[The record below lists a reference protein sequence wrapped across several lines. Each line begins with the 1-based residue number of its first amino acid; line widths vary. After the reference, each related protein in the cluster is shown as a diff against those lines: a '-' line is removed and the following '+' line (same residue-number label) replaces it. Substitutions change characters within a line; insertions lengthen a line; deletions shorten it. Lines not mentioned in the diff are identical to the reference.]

1 MSDNESSSPTVIDPT
16 PTDAQTQSNGA
27 NLIAEGK
34 QKAKA
39 VLAASGIDVNKG
51 NDDGS
56 TSSSQAVVNGSKKRK
71 RETPVDRIAANEYAE
86 REYQYK
92 ALLAEQREKPL
103 VYLQKK
109 EELHFYQR
117 LKQEHEHD
125 PAFLYG
131 QGYVGY
137 GNPKTDVKGHR
148 PPVIY
153 PADRRPGKKAT
164 RPPRTSRHEVA
175 IQAEQPE
182 ELVPIRLDIEWNKIK
197 LRDTFT
203 WNLADRTTSVDYFAM
218 KLVEDFS
225 LDPIQCRPLIHLVAA
240 AIREQITDYLPHP
253 YDLPVAAPVDPSLPY
268 TAHKDDSLRILI
280 KLSITIG
287 QNTLI
292 DQFEWDVSTPFLQ
305 NSPEEFARQMTRD
318 LSLAGEFTTAIA
330 HSIREQCAL
339 YSKSLLITGHP
350 FDGRPVEDPDLQSN
364 FLPSPLPVTFRPY
377 QMSKEYSPYLY
388 ELNDA
393 DLERTELSIS
403 REQRRQKRS
412 TNRRGG
418 PALPDLKDKPR
429 TIRSLV
435 VSSVI
440 PGAALTMEESR
451 IFKLARVVKRGAR
464 RGLDGIDD
472 SASDID
478 SGEEDSAPD
487 SPAVPAHLLQGTA
500 RTRGT
505 MRSAAVTA
513 SSGIRSNLSG
523 VSLVQRSETPEGAAH
538 HHETRRSARKVY
550 TEGES
555 EDEGVAGVAEEKKVV
570 ILKVGRLKLSQWLAL
585 MEAKAARNRPL
596 NLAAAGGPRLEM
608 GFGGRPGF
616 V

>member
-1 MSDNESSSPTVIDPT
+1 MSENESSSPTVV
-16 PTDAQTQSNGA
+16 DAPSAGAPTQSKGA
-27 NLIAEGK
+27 DSIGEGK
-34 QKAKA
+34 EKAKA
-39 VLAASGIDVNKG
+39 VLAASGIEINKE
-51 NDDGS
+51 NED
-56 TSSSQAVVNGSKKRK
+56 TSRSSPQAPANRSRKRK
-71 RETPVDRIAANEYAE
+71 RETPIERIAADEYVQ
-86 REYQYK
+86 REYHYK
-92 ALLAEQREKPL
+92 ALLAEQRDGAL
-103 VYLQKK
+103 VHLQKK
-109 EELHFYQR
+109 EELHYYQR

-137 GNPKTDVKGHR
+137 GNPKTDVKTHR
-148 PPVIY
+148 PPVVY

-164 RPPRTSRHEVA
+164 RPPRTSRREIA
-175 IQAEQPE
+175 IESEQPE

-203 WNLADRTTSVDYFAM
+203 WNLTDRTTNIDYFAM

-225 LDPIQCRPLIHLVAA
+225 LEPAQCRPLIQMVAS
-240 AIREQITDYLPHP
+240 AIREQLNDYLPHP
-253 YDLPVAAPVDPSLPY
+253 HDLPAASPLDANLLY
-268 TAHKDDSLRILI
+268 IAHKDDSLRILI

-292 DQFEWDVSTPFLQ
+292 DQFEWDTSTPFAQ

-350 FDGRPVEDPDLQSN
+350 FDGRQVEDPDLQSN
-364 FLPSPLPVTFRPY
+364 FLASPLPNTFRPY

-464 RGLDGIDD
+464 RGMDGIDD
-472 SASDID
+472 SASDLD
-478 SGEEDSAPD
+478 SEGEDSAPD
-487 SPAVPAHLLQGTA
+487 SPAIPSNLLQGTA

-505 MRSAAVTA
+505 MRSAALTA
-513 SSGIRSNLSG
+513 TSGIRSNLSG
-523 VSLVQRSETPEGAAH
+523 FPLQRSETPEH

-550 TEGES
+550 TEGDS
-555 EDEGVAGVAEEKKVV
+555 DEELDEKKIIV
-570 ILKVGRLKLSQWLAL
+570 LKIGKVKLQQWVRVQ
-585 MEAKAARNRPL
+585 EVKAARNRPL
-596 NLAAAGGPRLEM
+596 NLAAAGPRLEM
-608 GFGGRPGF
+608 PLGAAWR
-616 V
+616 

>member
-1 MSDNESSSPTVIDPT
+1 MSENESSTPIVVDV
-16 PTDAQTQSNGA
+16 PTDAPSQPNGA
-27 NLIAEGK
+27 DSIAEGK
-34 QKAKA
+34 EKAKA
-39 VLAASGIDVNKG
+39 VLAASGIATNSENK
-51 NDDGS
+51 DHS
-56 TSSSQAVVNGSKKRK
+56 RSSSQAPVNGSKKRK
-71 RETPVDRIAANEYAE
+71 RETPVERIAADEYVQ
-86 REYQYK
+86 REYHYK
-92 ALLAEQREKPL
+92 ALLAEQANRGPPAH
-103 VYLQKK
+103 VQKK
-109 EELHFYQR
+109 EELQFYQR
-117 LKQEHEHD
+117 LKQEHEQD
-125 PAFLYG
+125 PAFFYG
-131 QGYVGY
+131 QGYAGY
-137 GNPKTDVKGHR
+137 GNPKTDVKSHR
-148 PPVIY
+148 PPVVY
-153 PADRRPGKKAT
+153 PADRRPGKKVT
-164 RPPRTSRHEVA
+164 RPPRTSRHELA
-175 IQAEQPE
+175 IQSEQPE

-203 WNLADRTTSVDYFAM
+203 WNLLDRTTAIDYFAL

-225 LDPIQCRPLIHLVAA
+225 LDPVQCRPLIQMVAA
-240 AIREQITDYLPHP
+240 SIRDQLADYLPHP
-253 YDLPVAAPVDPSLPY
+253 YDLPITPPVDPANAYS
-268 TAHKDDSLRILI
+268 AHKDDSLRILI
-280 KLSITIG
+280 KLSVTIG

-292 DQFEWDVSTPFLQ
+292 DQFEWDIATPFAQ

-330 HSIREQCAL
+330 HSIREQCAM
-339 YSKSLLITGHP
+339 YSKSLLLTGHP
-350 FDGRPVEDPDLQSN
+350 FDGRLVEDPDLQSN
-364 FLPSPLPVTFRPY
+364 FLASPLSTTFRPY

-472 SASDID
+472 SASDLD
-478 SGEEDSAPD
+478 SEGEDSAPD
-487 SPAVPAHLLQGTA
+487 SPAIPSMLLQGTA

-505 MRSAAVTA
+505 MRSAALTA
-513 SSGIRSNLSG
+513 TSGIRRDLSTFP
-523 VSLVQRSETPEGAAH
+523 LQRSETPEH

-550 TEGES
+550 TEGDS
-555 EDEGVAGVAEEKKVV
+555 DDEPEEKKIVV
-570 ILKVGRLKLSQWLAL
+570 LKISKAKLQQLVR
-585 MEAKAARNRPL
+585 MQEVKAARNRPL
-596 NLAAAGGPRLEM
+596 NLAAAGPRLEM
-608 GFGGRPGF
+608 PLGGGWR
-616 V
+616 

>member
-1 MSDNESSSPTVIDPT
+1 MSENEPSSPTVVDAT
-16 PTDAQTQSNGA
+16 PASDS
-27 NLIAEGK
+27 IADGK
-34 QKAKA
+34 EKAKA
-39 VLAASGIDVNKG
+39 VLVASGIDINKE
-51 NDDGS
+51 NEDGS
-56 TSSSQAVVNGSKKRK
+56 RSSSQAPANGSRKRK
-71 RETPVDRIAANEYAE
+71 RETPIDRIAADEYVQ
-86 REYQYK
+86 REYHYK
-92 ALLAEQREKPL
+92 ALLAEQANRPL
-103 VYLQKK
+103 IHLQKK
-109 EELHFYQR
+109 EELQYYQR

-137 GNPKTDVKGHR
+137 GNPKTDVKSHR
-148 PPVIY
+148 PPVVY
-153 PADRRPGKKAT
+153 PEERRPGKKAT
-164 RPPRTSRHEVA
+164 RPPRTSRRDIA
-175 IQAEQPE
+175 IQSEQPE

-203 WNLADRTTSVDYFAM
+203 WNLSDRTTNIDYFAM

-225 LDPIQCRPLIHLVAA
+225 LEPAQCRPLIQLVASA
-240 AIREQITDYLPHP
+240 VREQITDYLPHP
-253 YDLPVAAPVDPSLPY
+253 HDLPPLPPLDPALPY

-292 DQFEWDVSTPFLQ
+292 DQFEWDISIPFAQ

-350 FDGRPVEDPDLQSN
+350 FDGRLVEDPDLQSN
-364 FLPSPLPVTFRPY
+364 FLASPLPTTFRPY

-388 ELNDA
+388 ELNEA

-451 IFKLARVVKRGAR
+451 IFKLARVIKRGTR
-464 RGLDGIDD
+464 RGIDGMDD
-472 SASDID
+472 SASDLD
-478 SGEEDSAPD
+478 SEGEDSAPD
-487 SPAVPAHLLQGTA
+487 SPAIPSNLLQGTA

-505 MRSAAVTA
+505 MRTAALTA
-513 SSGIRSNLSG
+513 TSGIRSNLAG
-523 VSLVQRSETPEGAAH
+523 FPLQRSETPEH

-550 TEGES
+550 TEGDS
-555 EDEGVAGVAEEKKVV
+555 DEDPDEKKIVV
-570 ILKVGRLKLSQWLAL
+570 LKISKARLQQWVRVQ
-585 MEAKAARNRPL
+585 EAKAARNRPL
-596 NLAAAGGPRLEM
+596 NLAAAGPRLEM
-608 GFGGRPGF
+608 PMGGAWR
-616 V
+616 

>member
-1 MSDNESSSPTVIDPT
+1 MMSDIESSSPMVNHANPANA
-16 PTDAQTQSNGA
+16 PSQSNGPES
-27 NLIAEGK
+27 IVEGK

-39 VLAASGIDVNKG
+39 VLAASGIDVTQDNE
-51 NDDGS
+51 DIS
-56 TSSSQAVVNGSKKRK
+56 RSSSQAPVNGSKKRK
-71 RETPVDRIAANEYAE
+71 RVTPVDRIAADEYVS

-103 VYLQKK
+103 VYLQKR
-109 EELHFYQR
+109 EELLFYQR

-125 PAFLYG
+125 PAFIYG
-131 QGYVGY
+131 PGYAGY
-137 GNPKTDVKGHR
+137 GNPKTDVKTHR
-148 PPVIY
+148 PPVVY
-153 PADRRPGKKAT
+153 PADRRPGKKVT
-164 RPPRTSRHEVA
+164 RPPRTSRHELA
-175 IQAEQPE
+175 IQAEQTE

-203 WNLADRTTSVDYFAM
+203 WNLADRTTSIDYFAM

-225 LDPIQCRPLIHLVAA
+225 LDPIQCRPLIHMVAA

-253 YDLPVAAPVDPSLPY
+253 YDLPAAAPLEPSHPY
-268 TAHKDDSLRILI
+268 SAYKDDSLRILI

-292 DQFEWDVSTPFLQ
+292 DQFEWDISTPFAQ

-350 FDGRPVEDPDLQSN
+350 FDGRLVEDPDLQSN

-377 QMSKEYSPYLY
+377 QMSKEYSPYIY

-451 IFKLARVVKRGAR
+451 IFKLTRVVKRGTR

-472 SASDID
+472 SASDMD
-478 SGEEDSAPD
+478 SGEDDSAPD
-487 SPAVPAHLLQGTA
+487 SPAIPSNLLQGTA

-505 MRSAAVTA
+505 MRSAALTA
-513 SSGIRSNLSG
+513 TSGIRSQLSG
-523 VSLVQRSETPEGAAH
+523 FPLQQRSETPEH
-538 HHETRRSARKVY
+538 HHETRRSARKLY

-555 EDEGVAGVAEEKKVV
+555 DDDQQLQQGQDEKKVV
-570 ILKVGRLKLSQWLAL
+570 VLKIGRAKLQQWTAL

-596 NLAAAGGPRLEM
+596 NLAAGGMRLD
-608 GFGGRPGF
+608 FGRAGF

>member
-1 MSDNESSSPTVIDPT
+1 MSDNQPSSPAVIDST
-16 PTDAQTQSNGA
+16 PADAPKQSNGTD
-27 NLIAEGK
+27 LIAEGK

-39 VLAASGIDVNKG
+39 VLAASGIDADKEKN
-51 NDDGS
+51 GS
-56 TSSSQAVVNGSKKRK
+56 TRSSSQAPVNGSKKRK
-71 RETPVDRIAANEYAE
+71 RETPVARIAANDYAE

-125 PAFLYG
+125 PAFFYG
-131 QGYVGY
+131 AGYAGY
-137 GNPKTDVKGHR
+137 GNPKTDVKAHR
-148 PPVIY
+148 PPVVY

-164 RPPRTSRHEVA
+164 RPPRTSRLELAV
-175 IQAEQPE
+175 QSEQLE
-182 ELVPIRLDIEWNKIK
+182 ELVPVRLDIEWNKIK

-203 WNLADRTTSVDYFAM
+203 WNLTDRTTSVDYFAM

-225 LDPIQCRPLIHLVAA
+225 LDPIQCRPLIHMVAA
-240 AIREQITDYLPHP
+240 AIREQIADYLPHP
-253 YDLPVAAPVDPSLPY
+253 YDLPVATPVDTAFPY
-268 TAHKDDSLRILI
+268 TAHMDDSLRILI

-292 DQFEWDVSTPFLQ
+292 DQFEWDTSTPFLQ

-350 FDGRPVEDPDLQSN
+350 FDGRPIEDPDLHSN

-478 SGEEDSAPD
+478 SGEEDSGPD

-513 SSGIRSNLSG
+513 TSGIRSNLSG
-523 VSLVQRSETPEGAAH
+523 VSLVQRSETPEGAH
-538 HHETRRSARKVY
+538 HHETRRSARKLY

-555 EDEGVAGVAEEKKVV
+555 DEEGVPEEKKIVV
-570 ILKVGRLKLSQWLAL
+570 LRVGRAKLAQFVAVL
-585 MEAKAARNRPL
+585 EAKAARNRPL
-596 NLAAAGGPRLEM
+596 NLAGGGG

>member
-1 MSDNESSSPTVIDPT
+1 MSDNEPSSPTVIET
-16 PTDAQTQSNGA
+16 TSDAPLQSNGTTS
-27 NLIAEGK
+27 IVEGK
-34 QKAKA
+34 QKAKE
-39 VLAASGIDVNKG
+39 VLAASGIDVNKE
-51 NDDGS
+51 NENGS
-56 TSSSQAVVNGSKKRK
+56 RSSSQVPMNGSKKRK
-71 RETPVDRIAANEYAE
+71 RDTPVARIAANDYAE
-86 REYQYK
+86 REYRYK

-125 PAFLYG
+125 PAFFYG
-131 QGYVGY
+131 AGYAGY
-137 GNPKTDVKGHR
+137 GNPKTDIKGHR
-148 PPVIY
+148 PPVVY
-153 PADRRPGKKAT
+153 PADRRPGKKVT
-164 RPPRTSRHEVA
+164 RPPRTSRHELA
-175 IQAEQPE
+175 IQSEQLE
-182 ELVPIRLDIEWNKIK
+182 ELVPVRLDIEWNKIK

-203 WNLADRTTSVDYFAM
+203 WNLADRTTSIDYFAM

-225 LDPIQCRPLIHLVAA
+225 LDPIQCRPLIQMVAA

-253 YDLPVAAPVDPSLPY
+253 YDLPATAPVDQSLPY

-292 DQFEWDVSTPFLQ
+292 DQFEWDTSTSFLQ

-451 IFKLARVVKRGAR
+451 IFKLARVAKRGPR

-478 SGEEDSAPD
+478 SGEDDSAPD

-523 VSLVQRSETPEGAAH
+523 VSLVQRSETPEGAH

-550 TEGES
+550 TEGDSDE
-555 EDEGVAGVAEEKKVV
+555 EGVEEKKIVV
-570 ILKVGRLKLSQWLAL
+570 LRVGRAKLAQFVAA

-596 NLAAAGGPRLEM
+596 NLAAGGGQ
-608 GFGGRPGF
+608 GFGGRPGY